1 MAYDAV
7 ARSISHN
14 LGIITLSAATTF
26 SFRGPKG
33 LKGRIIDFLG
43 FYSTAT
49 TVTAPRLAIG
59 NALNSP
65 TTGTAADADSYC
77 EYRMAIAAI
86 NTQFSATFD
95 DPTFKSRSTNPYRGK
110 ITADAV
116 LLLLVTTTATA
127 GAAQTTCV
135 IDWFN

>member
-1 MAYDAV
+1 MAFDIPKT
-7 ARSISHN
+7 ISHS

-33 LKGRIIDFLG
+33 LKGRMIDIVG

-49 TVTAPRLAIG
+49 TVTAPKLAVG
-59 NALNSP
+59 NAINSP

-77 EYRMAIAAI
+77 EFAMAIAAI
-86 NTQFSATFD
+86 NTQFCASND
-95 DPTFKSRSTNPYRGK
+95 DTSWKSRTANTYRGK
-110 ITADAV
+110 ITANAV

-127 GAAQTTCV
+127 GAANTTFV
-135 IDWFN
+135 IDWFQ